1 MISIMELMEKK
12 TPLTK
17 KYDKKKGMTLVE
29 IMAAIAI
36 LSILFV
42 GISGLIIG
50 TAKSEGKA
58 DRKLESDGY
67 LKNALLMF
75 ESGLVVT
82 LSIFLILSVMI
93 SAILIQGQRIL
104 VRVDNGAKIQ
114 NEVRTALLKIQ
125 TEAQK
130 SDEVII
136 SDKFGSFNYNQ
147 WILNDASS
155 SARELLRLI
164 NDGEDHDK
172 VYVEVNEDDKHQLI
186 EFSINKL
193 TNEIIHNSK
202 NVLISSIEGNDVNTI
217 SLDVQ
222 EISDSK
228 GNKINKL
235 VTINCSN
242 IVSGSVLNESDYLIS
257 FIRGRENIININ
269 IGNGNETGDNSGNSD
284 ENNNSEMGG
293 DGETEGG
300 ESSGSI
306 IDTDLIVNFQVTEDW
321 GSGASWQMEIINNTG
336 KDINIESIAFDFEKQ
351 ITACYQGE
359 FNSLGNGRYK
369 ITNYDWSSYI
379 GKGQTLYIGGQ

>member
-58 DRKLESDGY
+58 DRKLESDEY

>member
-379 GKGQTLYIGGQ
+379 

>member
-1 MISIMELMEKK
+1 MNRKKAFTLLELM
-12 TPLTK
+12 
-17 KYDKKKGMTLVE
+17 
-29 IMAAIAI
+29 
-36 LSILFV
+36 
-42 GISGLIIG
+42 
-50 TAKSEGKA
+50 
-58 DRKLESDGY
+58 
-67 LKNALLMF
+67 
-75 ESGLVVT
+75 VT

-104 VRVDNGAKIQ
+104 ARVDNGAKIQ

-136 SDKFGSFNYNQ
+136 SNKLGSFNYNQ
-147 WILNDASS
+147 WILNDNNG

-228 GNKINKL
+228 GNKINEL

-269 IGNGNETGDNSGNSD
+269 VGNGNETGNDSGNS
-284 ENNNSEMGG
+284 NNNNDNITNGTGS
-293 DGETEGG
+293 DGETEGD

-306 IDTDLIVNFQVTEDW
+306 IDTDLIVNFQVIQDW

-336 KDINIESIAFDFEKQ
+336 KDIKIESIAFDFEKL
-351 ITACYQGE
+351 ITECYQGSINRLE
-359 FNSLGNGRYK
+359 NGRYQ
-369 ITNYDWSSYI
+369 IINYDWSSYI
-379 GKGQTLYIGGQ
+379 GKGQTLYIGGQSIGGIVNKRVENVEIKFK

>member
-1 MISIMELMEKK
+1 M
-12 TPLTK
+12 
-17 KYDKKKGMTLVE
+17 
-29 IMAAIAI
+29 
-36 LSILFV
+36 
-42 GISGLIIG
+42 
-50 TAKSEGKA
+50 
-58 DRKLESDGY
+58 
-67 LKNALLMF
+67 
-75 ESGLVVT
+75 
-82 LSIFLILSVMI
+82 
-93 SAILIQGQRIL
+93 
-104 VRVDNGAKIQ
+104 
-114 NEVRTALLKIQ
+114 
-125 TEAQK
+125 
-130 SDEVII
+130 
-136 SDKFGSFNYNQ
+136 
-147 WILNDASS
+147 
-155 SARELLRLI
+155 
-164 NDGEDHDK
+164 
-172 VYVEVNEDDKHQLI
+172 EVNEDDKHQLI

-379 GKGQTLYIGGQ
+379 WKGQTLYIGGQSIGGIVNKRVENVEIKFK

>member
-93 SAILIQGQRIL
+93 NAILIQGQRIL

-136 SDKFGSFNYNQ
+136 SDKFASFNYNQ

-193 TNEIIHNSK
+193 TNVVIHNSK
-202 NVLISSIEGNDVNTI
+202 NVLISSIER
-217 SLDVQ
+217 
-222 EISDSK
+222 K
-228 GNKINKL
+228 
-235 VTINCSN
+235 
-242 IVSGSVLNESDYLIS
+242 
-257 FIRGRENIININ
+257 
-269 IGNGNETGDNSGNSD
+269 
-284 ENNNSEMGG
+284 
-293 DGETEGG
+293 
-300 ESSGSI
+300 
-306 IDTDLIVNFQVTEDW
+306 
-321 GSGASWQMEIINNTG
+321 
-336 KDINIESIAFDFEKQ
+336 
-351 ITACYQGE
+351 
-359 FNSLGNGRYK
+359 
-369 ITNYDWSSYI
+369 
-379 GKGQTLYIGGQ
+379 